1 MKTPAQELSF
11 ELYQPHHAVGLKAL
25 MELCFADQQASMVSL
40 EVIDHLAKLY
50 PKGQIVCL
58 LQGKIVG
65 GCLSRVVPY
74 AMYSQAHT
82 QGDCLDTFRFDQ
94 DTWFGD
100 SLYGLGVFV
109 DPEYQNLKL
118 GKKLMGMQM
127 QSAFQDNFSC
137 IVGSSR
143 LVNFPAYMHDMDCE
157 TYLQKVKEGELF
169 DRALSFHLSNGAQFV
184 NASPNFSPTNFG
196 AEGQGVVLSIP
207 NPLYNPLRSIYPER
221 AHALRKFEGKQE
233 LVSVA

>member
-11 ELYQPHHAVGLKAL
+11 ELYQPHHAADLSAL
-25 MELCFADQQASMVSL
+25 MKLCFADQEASMVSL
-40 EVIDHLAKLY
+40 EAINHLSKRY

-65 GCLSRVVPY
+65 ACLSRVVPY
-74 AMYSQAHT
+74 AIYSQAHT
-82 QGDCLDTFRFDQ
+82 QRDCLDTFRFDQ

-127 QSAFQDNFSC
+127 QAAFQDNFSGV
-137 IVGSSR
+137 ISS
-143 LVNFPAYMHDMDCE
+143 LCLANFPAYMHDMDCV

-169 DRALSFHLSNGAQFV
+169 DRALSFYLSNGAQFV
-184 NASPNFSPTNFG
+184 NASPNFSHSNF
-196 AEGQGVVLSIP
+196 ASEGQGVVLSIP
-207 NPLYNPLRSIYPER
+207 NPLYNPLRPIYPER
-221 AHALRKFEGKQE
+221 AQALRKFEGQQE